1 MVTSKGMLLFAR
13 LGHQLEN
20 HRESSADVVSC
31 AAWSD
36 DGSMLAVA
44 TENRIIIAAPEANDA
59 IFRVAVRLPVSRP
72 STSGCRMQAAA
83 VNIAVQLPIC
93 LSQACRSVIPPYTIY
108 ARGQLCLSLD
118 MVGACRS
125 LRRMA

>member
-13 LGHQLEN
+13 LGYQLEN

-72 STSGCRMQAAA
+72 STSGCQNASRSCQRCCAA
-83 VNIAVQLPIC
+83 P
-93 LSQACRSVIPPYTIY
+93 R
-108 ARGQLCLSLD
+108 LSLTGVPQCHTAVHD
-118 MVGACRS
+118 
-125 LRRMA
+125 